1 MINIG
6 SLIAQLKLEDKLTPA
21 LKRAQTNLNKT
32 GARMTKLGGQMQATG
47 SQMTMGLTAPIVG
60 LGAAA
65 GIAFGSFE
73 KSMNRV
79 KALTGATGGDFKLLE
94 NQAKELGKTTKF
106 SAGEAADAMG
116 FLGMAGFKTT
126 EIYGAMPNVLELAAA
141 ATLDVASAADI
152 TSNIMTGFGQTTEDL
167 AHTNNVLV
175 KAFTSANT
183 DLTQLGVA
191 FRYAGPV
198 ARSAGLS
205 FESTAAAIALMGN
218 AGIQGSMAG
227 TSLRGAITKLLGPTS
242 KARKE
247 MRTLGLNVTDSTGK
261 IKPMDEIVR
270 QLGSSSATTE
280 QLITIFGQRAGPA
293 MAALVGQGSDALKKM
308 TGDLEGVGNIA
319 KEIAETQMEGL
330 AGTFTLMQSA
340 ATGALIEIGEVLAPM
355 LTSFLEIG
363 IKISNWVS
371 DTLVPAFGNLSPG
384 IQKLVLGFVALLAA
398 IGPILMAA
406 GTVTMLF
413 GSLATALGSAGLV
426 GTIGALLAP
435 IGAVV
440 AAIGAWP
447 LVLGALL
454 LSIKPV
460 RDILWEWA
468 QLLTNIVIVAFKGV
482 VGALKG
488 LWKVWVFV
496 RDGISKHLVPQFV
509 IDGVNGLINGLKGAN
524 EWLSRVGETAD
535 DEAARGVKEL
545 AETIEELDME
555 LSKAGIEGSVA
566 ELEAAMHALSKETN
580 GLSDDALAGVILG
593 IQRLQAAGEEL
604 TPSMIFMLDKFEEE
618 AAAAKLAAEGLA
630 AAELET
636 QALDEATQALNDQI
650 SAQVSLWTQGA
661 IPAANAAIAAFEEFG
676 DITQL
681 TQADQEKLADT
692 LEDGLEKYRL
702 MGREAPA
709 AMQQVARSIR
719 DLHRVLDERPLL
731 IPLKMSGIENIGQ
744 SWRETAKKFQKNV
757 SMGITIPIGVE
768 VGMPPPPVLE
778 SFGQTAARHFRGGFS
793 DIVKGL
799 PDTIIDAFKGGGG
812 IAGAM
817 RAVATQIGSV
827 MGGGLGASLGTKL
840 GQMAE
845 GAGGMFGKLLGGLSG
860 MAGPIGAAV
869 GAMAPMI
876 IEGFKKLFSGPTVQE
891 SVTKTVQR
899 TMGIGLSEGLANAIA
914 ETRKTT
920 RSDFGALMLH
930 ISDVIEDGG
939 GVVQYGVGRSISAVR
954 DIFVAIETHAVTATQ
969 AAKEF
974 GKAFGDIA
982 NVVVES
988 GEIASKGFTELLTL
1002 ANEFG
1007 TTAATIKFVGE
1018 QSKLAAEGI
1027 AAMGASG
1034 VKTQEEL
1041 EDLGTIAVA
1050 SFEAALA
1057 AGMSF
1062 TEAVRAHG
1070 PALDMVIAQQEKLG
1084 VTSENVAL
1092 QQLVE
1097 FRDRVT
1103 QNETLV
1109 KAVEALDDTMLAL
1122 SRTGA
1127 LNAETMASLERQGL
1141 RMYDRLI
1148 EAGFSQ
1154 QEAISQL
1161 GPSLRLIMEAHEK
1174 LGIPITAN
1182 TQKLI
1187 DQAKEAGALEA
1198 QQKTGWGAVESAVL
1212 KVVESL
1218 DRFMERLGGIDRGLR
1233 DLPREIHTR
1242 IRVTE
1247 EIERGSGGGGYAQ
1260 ENFQHGTGGKF
1271 LDFGAGT
1278 PAVLHGKERVQTL
1291 AEGQHEAAGLAGLEK
1306 RLESIE
1312 TLLKNQPR
1320 AMGVAI
1326 SDSLTLIN

>member
-6 SLIAQLKLEDKLTPA
+6 TLLATLRLKDLLTPA
-21 LKRAQTNLNKT
+21 LKKAQQSLKNT
-32 GARMTKLGGQMQATG
+32 GAKLTKVGGQMQATG

-116 FLGMAGFKTT
+116 FLGMAGFETT

-141 ATLDVASAADI
+141 ATLDIASAADI

-191 FRYAGPV
+191 FKYAGPV
-198 ARSAGLS
+198 AKSAGLS

-247 MRTLGLNVTDSTGK
+247 MRSLGLNVTDASGQ

-371 DTLVPAFGNLSPG
+371 DTLVPAFQNLSPG
-384 IQKLVLGFVALLAA
+384 IQKLVLGFAALLAA
-398 IGPILMAA
+398 IGPILMMA

-413 GSLATALGSAGLV
+413 GSLATALGTTGLL
-426 GTIGALLAP
+426 GTIGGLLAP
-435 IGAVV
+435 
-440 AAIGAWP
+440 
-447 LVLGALL
+447 LGALASWWVAIPLLLAGLL

-460 RDILWEWA
+460 RDILWELA
-468 QLLTNIVIVAFKGV
+468 QLLMNVVIAAFKGLMFIV
-482 VGALKG
+482 K
-488 LWKVWVFV
+488 KVWEGWTKFKDVVANAAFMQPIIEAMEFV
-496 RDGISKHLVPQFV
+496 VE
-509 IDGVNGLINGLKGAN
+509 GLKSWN
-524 EWLSRVGETAD
+524 TWLGRVGETAEE
-535 DEAARGVKEL
+535 EAARGVKEL
-545 AETIEELDME
+545 AEQLEELE
-555 LSKAGIEGSVA
+555 TALTVAAIEGSA
-566 ELEAAMHALSKETN
+566 EALHEAMENIAKVG
-580 GLSDDALAGVILG
+580 GLSDEQMQRIADGVH
-593 IQRLQAAGEEL
+593 RLREANEEVSPTL
-604 TPSMIFMLDKFEEE
+604 QQIADLMDKKG
-618 AAAAKLAAEGLA
+618 AAAAKAAEEAEELA
-630 AAELET
+630 KQT
-636 QALDEATQALNDQI
+636 KALDEATQELNKQITDQ
-650 SAQVSLWTQGA
+650 VTLWTNGA
-661 IPAANAAIAAFEEFG
+661 IPAADKALAAFQRFG
-676 DITQL
+676 SITKL
-681 TQADQEKLADT
+681 TRKDQEQLLNT

-702 MGREAPA
+702 MGREAPE
-709 AMQQVARSIR
+709 AMREVANSIR
-719 DLHRVLDERPLL
+719 DLHEVLDAHPVQLSL
-731 IPLKMSGIENIGQ
+731 DKLSIIEVPPGH
-744 SWRETAKKFQKNV
+744 WTKLAKELQKNV
-757 SMGITIPIGVE
+757 SMGITIPIGVD
-768 VGMPPPPVLE
+768 VGMPPAPVLE

-799 PDTIIDAFKGGGG
+799 PNTLIEAFKGGGG
-812 IAGAM
+812 FSGAM
-817 RAVATQIGSV
+817 LAVGTQIGSV
-827 MGGGLGASLGTKL
+827 LGGGLGESLGTKL
-840 GQMAE
+840 GAMAKE
-845 GAGGMFGKLLGGLSG
+845 KGGMFGKLLGGLG
-860 MAGPIGAAV
+860 DMAGPIGSAI

-876 IEGFKKLFSGPTVQE
+876 IGAFKKLFSGPTVQE
-891 SVTKTVQR
+891 NVTKTVKR
-899 TMGIGLSEGLANAIA
+899 TMGIALSKGLADSIA
-914 ETRKTT
+914 ETRKRV

-930 ISDVIEDGG
+930 ISDVIEEGG
-939 GVVQYGVGRSISAVR
+939 GVVAYGVSRSIAAVR
-954 DIFVAIETHAVTATQ
+954 DIFVAIETHAVTAKQ

-974 GKAFGDIA
+974 GEAFGDIA
-982 NVVVES
+982 TVVVES
-988 GEIASKGFTELLTL
+988 GEIASKKFVELITL
-1002 ANEFG
+1002 AERFG
-1007 TTAATIKFVGE
+1007 TAAETIKFVGE
-1018 QSKLAAEGI
+1018 QSKLAAEGV

-1034 VKTQEEL
+1034 VKTKEEL

-1062 TEAVRAHG
+1062 TEAVKAHG
-1070 PALDMVIAQQEKLG
+1070 PALEMVIAQQEKLG
-1084 VTSENVAL
+1084 VTTDNVAL
-1092 QQLVE
+1092 KQLVA
-1097 FRDRVT
+1097 FRDRVKE
-1103 QNETLV
+1103 NATLV
-1109 KAVEALDDTMLAL
+1109 GAVEALDDTMLAL

-1127 LNAETMASLERQGL
+1127 LNAETMASLEKQGL

-1154 QEAISQL
+1154 QEAVLQL
-1161 GPSLRLIMEAHEK
+1161 GPALTLMMEAHEK

-1187 DQAKEAGALEA
+1187 DQAKEAGALEST
-1198 QQKTGWGAVESAVL
+1198 QKTGWAAVEQAVNR
-1212 KVVESL
+1212 VVEKL
-1218 DRFMERLGGIDRGLR
+1218 DAFINRLGGIDSGLR
-1233 DLPREIHTR
+1233 GLPREITTR
-1242 IRVTE
+1242 INIE
-1247 EIERGSGGGGYAQ
+1247 EIRHAAEGPFGLKDFG
-1260 ENFQHGTGGKF
+1260 FQHGTGGKF
-1271 LDFGAGT
+1271 LDFGSGT
-1278 PAVLHGKERVQTL
+1278 PAILHGKERVQTL
-1291 AEGQHEAAGLAGLEK
+1291 DEAKSEAIGIDVLDK
-1306 RLESIE
+1306 RLQSIE
-1312 TLLKNQPR
+1312 QLLRQQPR
-1320 AMGVAI
+1320 ALGLAL
-1326 SDSLTLIN
+1326 SDSLTLMN